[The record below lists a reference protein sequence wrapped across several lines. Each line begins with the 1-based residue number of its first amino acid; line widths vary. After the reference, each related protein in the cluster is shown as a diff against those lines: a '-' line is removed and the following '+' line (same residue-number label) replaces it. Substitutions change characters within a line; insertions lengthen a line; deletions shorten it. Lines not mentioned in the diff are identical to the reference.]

1 MIGNLLERL
10 NTSSIDYSINN
21 PGIKKSGKRL
31 YVYKLDNGVPSSPAE
46 VTPSRS
52 SSTLKSMPASEVKKI
67 IAKHEAS
74 RRLHAEKSRNQA
86 AVNVYHKSDELAA
99 EAVRDEKRVLYG
111 SEQSPIKDPAVI
123 AAWDKANEAQQRL
136 EEHREYM
143 ELVRSSRKTISDK
156 KTKTK

>member
-1 MIGNLLERL
+1 M
-10 NTSSIDYSINN
+10 
-21 PGIKKSGKRL
+21 
-31 YVYKLDNGVPSSPAE
+31 PAE
-46 VTPSRS
+46 
-52 SSTLKSMPASEVKKI
+52 EVKRI

-74 RRLHAEKSRNQA
+74 RRLHEEKSRNQDE
-86 AVNVYHKSDELAA
+86 VNTYHKSDELAA

-111 SEQSPIKDPAVI
+111 SEQSPIKDPSVI

-143 ELVRSSRKTISDK
+143 ELVRNSRKTISDK